1 MNDPQGTLTLLPRAG
16 LAVAPVLVFLVAL
29 LGFDS
34 FRLVRF
40 RLVAAALGMGAGCAV
55 LGYLLNNA
63 ILALLQLPL
72 VTFAVIV
79 APLVEEGLKA
89 AWGGWLSVSGRVGFL
104 IDGLILGF
112 AIGTGFALVENLYYL
127 QHLGD
132 APLLVWI
139 VRGLGTAVMHGGSA
153 ALFMVILQGFGRH
166 DGETGGRRWLTAL
179 AVAVLFH
186 AAFNRFMDRPLVAT
200 GLLLVALPLILG
212 LAYRMGERKLR
223 RWLGDGFDQDAR
235 LLELLTSGRVSSTP
249 LGLALQD
256 LARRFPG
263 DAVADMLALL
273 RLQAELNIMAKGRLL
288 LIDQGFAP
296 ASHAELGAMLREVR
310 GLEERIG
317 RAGLLALRPLG
328 RWQGRRPWQRRYLED
343 LAEHADRV

>member
-1 MNDPQGTLTLLPRAG
+1 MSDASGTLTLLPRVG
-16 LAVAPVLVFLVAL
+16 LAFAPVLVFLAAL
-29 LGFDS
+29 LWFDS

-40 RLVAAALGMGAGCAV
+40 RLVAAALAMGAACAGMGYA
-55 LGYLLNNA
+55 LNNA
-63 ILALLQLPL
+63 ILYLLRIPL
-72 VTFAVIV
+72 VTFAVV
-79 APLVEEGLKA
+79 AAPLVEEGLKA
-89 AWGGWLSVSGRVGFL
+89 AWGAWLSATGRVGFL

-127 QHLGD
+127 HHLGD
-132 APLLVWI
+132 APLMVWI

-153 ALFMVILQGFGRH
+153 ALFMVILQGFRRH
-166 DGETGGRRWLTAL
+166 EGPSGRRTWPAAL
-179 AVAVLFH
+179 AGAAVFH
-186 AAFNRFMDRPLVAT
+186 AAFNRFMDRPLLAT

-212 LAYRMGERKLR
+212 LAYRLGERRLR

-235 LLELLTSGRVSSTP
+235 LVELLKSGTVSSTH

-256 LARRFPG
+256 LTRRFSGP
-263 DAVADMLALL
+263 AVEDMLGLL

-288 LIDQGFAP
+288 LIEQGFEP
-296 ASHAELGAMLREVR
+296 ALHAELGAMLREVR
-310 GLEERIG
+310 GLEDRIG

-343 LAEHADRV
+343 LAERAERV

>member
-1 MNDPQGTLTLLPRAG
+1 MNDASGILTLLPRVG
-16 LAVAPVLVFLVAL
+16 LALAPVLVFLAAL
-29 LGFDS
+29 LWFDS

-40 RLVAAALGMGAGCAV
+40 RLVAAALGMGAVCAGI
-55 LGYLLNNA
+55 GYAVNNA
-63 ILALLQLPL
+63 LLSLLQIPL

-89 AWGGWLSVSGRVGFL
+89 AWGGWLSASGRVGFL

-112 AIGTGFALVENLYYL
+112 AVGTGFALVENLYYL
-127 QHLGD
+127 HHLGR

-139 VRGLGTAVMHGGSA
+139 VRGLGTALMHGGSA
-153 ALFMVILQGFGRH
+153 AVFMVILQGFGRH
-166 DGETGGRRWLTAL
+166 EGESGRRPWLAAL
-179 AVAVLFH
+179 AAAVLLH
-186 AAFNRFMDRPLVAT
+186 TTFNRFMDRPLLAT
-200 GLLLVALPLILG
+200 GLLLAALPLILG
-212 LAYRMGERKLR
+212 LAYRLGERRLR

-235 LLELLTSGRVSSTP
+235 LLELLKSGAVSSTH

-256 LARRFPG
+256 LTRRFSG
-263 DAVADMLALL
+263 HAIADMLALL

-288 LIDQGFAP
+288 LIEQGFEPAP
-296 ASHAELGAMLREVR
+296 HAELGTMLREVR
-310 GLEERIG
+310 GLEDRIG